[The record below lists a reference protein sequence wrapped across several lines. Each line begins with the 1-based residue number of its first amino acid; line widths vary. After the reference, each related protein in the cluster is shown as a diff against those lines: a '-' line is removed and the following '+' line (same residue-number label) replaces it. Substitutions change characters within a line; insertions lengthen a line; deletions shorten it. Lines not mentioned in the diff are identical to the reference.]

1 MTLWLYEGYQPI
13 EEYALF
19 AGYVNIYKVFEICG
33 AKIEAKL
40 IFFVF
45 IQVNAYR
52 RHKMNDL
59 MNIENKILVI
69 RGQQVM
75 LDRDLAGLYGVET
88 KRINE
93 QVKRNIARFPEKFCF
108 QLTKEEAEICSK
120 SQVATLNESGNY
132 RGQNIKK
139 LPYAFTEQGVA
150 MLSAVLRSETAVK
163 ISIEIMNA
171 FVHMR
176 HYLHGNADLINR
188 VTNIEN
194 KIDTKIIEYD
204 KNFSEIFKI
213 IESTPIP
220 VKQNVFV
227 QGQIFDA
234 YIAFQGLIQEAQK
247 EIILIDNYIDLTVL
261 ERFSKKKP
269 GVNVT
274 IYTSPNTIVTQ
285 LDVSKFNAQY
295 PTLAIKYT
303 TKMHD
308 RFLIIDNTEIYFIG
322 ASIKD
327 LGKKCFCFIKMEDA
341 QWMINTV
348 LNAL

>member
-1 MTLWLYEGYQPI
+1 
-13 EEYALF
+13 
-19 AGYVNIYKVFEICG
+19 
-33 AKIEAKL
+33 
-40 IFFVF
+40 
-45 IQVNAYR
+45 
-52 RHKMNDL
+52 MNDL

-88 KRINE
+88 KNLN
-93 QVKRNIARFPEKFCF
+93 KAMNRNKERFPANFCF
-108 QLTKEEAEICSK
+108 QLTIEEFANLRF
-120 SQVATLNESGNY
+120 QVGTSN
-132 RGQNIKK
+132 KK
-139 LPYAFTEQGVA
+139 GGRRYLPYAFTEQGVA

-188 VTNIEN
+188 VNIIEN

-234 YIAFQGLIQEAQK
+234 YIAFHGLIHKAQK

-274 IYTSPNTIVTQ
+274 IYTSPNTTVTQ

-295 PTLAIKYT
+295 PTMAIKYT

-327 LGKKCFCFIKMEDA
+327 LGKKCFGFIKMEDT
-341 QWMINTV
+341 QWMIKTV
-348 LNAL
+348 LGAL